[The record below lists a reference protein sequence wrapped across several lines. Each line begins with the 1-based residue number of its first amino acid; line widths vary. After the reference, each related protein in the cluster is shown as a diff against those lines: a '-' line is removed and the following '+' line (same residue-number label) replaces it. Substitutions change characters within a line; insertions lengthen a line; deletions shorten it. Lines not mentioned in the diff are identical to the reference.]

1 METLE
6 AIMDFV
12 KDLDET
18 YGGQKG
24 TPLNN
29 FARLIKNV
37 DIDNTEVV
45 DKFINL
51 FKEYTVTNYDTIVNG
66 SLTKL
71 SKTHRIIYKS
81 KLNGDKIDAYIDVP
95 KFVKRADVDGVKAI
109 QAHLINITRLF
120 VPNEEV
126 LGKVKNMVTNKA
138 SITKSELSSL
148 TSGLDD
154 SNESRMIN
162 NMMNT
167 ISNQLPEM
175 AGNMNPENP
184 EDFMSQIKEM
194 APALLGQLTS
204 GNNGEIDGRKMMRS
218 LKGMIDNIFSQLE
231 NAVNED
237 TEESGVENP
246 NVKLESRP
254 SAAPTRAS
262 PVPIRAL
269 SEFEEEVD

>member
-71 SKTHRIIYKS
+71 SKAHRIIYKS

-95 KFVKRADVDGVKAI
+95 KFVKRADADGVKAI

-126 LGKVKNMVTNKA
+126 LGKVKTMVTNNA
-138 SITKSELSSL
+138 AITKSELSSL

-175 AGNMNPENP
+175 AGNMDPQNP

-231 NAVNED
+231 DKINED
-237 TEESGVENP
+237 TEESGVESP
-246 NVKLESRP
+246 NVKLE
-254 SAAPTRAS
+254 
-262 PVPIRAL
+262 
-269 SEFEEEVD
+269 EEVD